1 MSCAAVFRDL
11 NFDKTLLT
19 FEGGGGGGNMEEKV
33 IGDIN
38 SIVEEIFL

>member
-19 FEGGGGGGNMEEKV
+19 FEGGGNMEDKFHV
-33 IGDIN
+33 
-38 SIVEEIFL
+38 

>member
-19 FEGGGGGGNMEEKV
+19 FEGGV
-33 IGDIN
+33 IWKTSFTFELL
-38 SIVEEIFL
+38 SIIKTV

>member
-19 FEGGGGGGNMEEKV
+19 FEGGGGVIMEEKV